1 MSKRLE
7 TLDKT
12 QSFYAPVPPFLFGL
26 KHVGVA
32 LFLPLF
38 LCPAFCTYSTPS
50 TVALLLPGQGVAH
63 GCVRIPRGCDCCILY
78 KICLTLQGPA
88 SQRCKQDGVN
98 HRYQDNHHWM
108 KYGQKMIL
116 ITIGTAGKND
126 NHPPPPEILVTSRC
140 SRDDSCLLL
149 RPEWRL
155 FLSTRRWPTVATD
168 TMAACCGCDIPQ
180 TAATLLLPHCF
191 TKAAQE
197 DWKMK
202 DKQMAFKPTKHT
214 PETLLLKKQKS
225 GVRT

>member
-1 MSKRLE
+1 MLVSP
-7 TLDKT
+7 
-12 QSFYAPVPPFLFGL
+12 SFFLF
-26 KHVGVA
+26 
-32 LFLPLF
+32 F

-50 TVALLLPGQGVAH
+50 TVTLLPPGQGVAH

-155 FLSTRRWPTVATD
+155 FLSTRTMTNRHYRHNSRLLRLWYPPNGGYPLAT
-168 TMAACCGCDIPQ
+168 
-180 TAATLLLPHCF
+180 TLLYKGCAGGL
-191 TKAAQE
+191 E
-197 DWKMK
+197 N
-202 DKQMAFKPTKHT
+202 
-214 PETLLLKKQKS
+214 E
-225 GVRT
+225 R